1 MTPPVPLDSLADLA
15 ATIERMRTARPRAS
29 GPLIVGLV
37 GAPGAGKSTVAAAL
51 SAELPGSAVLPMDG
65 FHLPQAELVRLGRR
79 ERMGA
84 SDTFDV
90 DAFVTLLS
98 SLRGLHN
105 SGETVRAPGFDRRV
119 EEPVPG
125 QIALTPELWCVIV
138 EGNYLLL
145 REHRWHRVAPLLD
158 VSVGIVLDDATRHER
173 LIARHIAF
181 GKAPDAARAWA
192 LGPDERNA
200 AAIAATLER
209 ADYVLAESG
218 SSSAEGSTTR

>member
-1 MTPPVPLDSLADLA
+1 MMPPASLESLDDLTA
-15 ATIERMRTARPRAS
+15 AIERMRAARPRAS
-29 GPLIVGLV
+29 GPLIVGLA

-51 SAELPGSAVLPMDG
+51 SAGLPGSAVLPMDG

-79 ERMGA
+79 DRMGA
-84 SDTFDV
+84 PDTFDV
-90 DAFVTLLS
+90 DAFVALLE
-98 SLRGLHN
+98 SLRDLHN
-105 SGETVRAPGFDRRV
+105 SGETLRAPGFDRRV

-125 QIALTPELWCVIV
+125 AIALAPEWWCVIV

-145 REHRWHRVAPLLD
+145 REHGWHRVAPLLD
-158 VSVGIVLDDATRHER
+158 LSVGIVLDDAIRHER

-181 GKAPDAARAWA
+181 GKNPDAARAWA

-209 ADYVLAESG
+209 ADYLLDTSANESSAG
-218 SSSAEGSTTR
+218 SSTR

>member
-1 MTPPVPLDSLADLA
+1 MTDVLRDLSALADE
-15 ATIERMRTARPRAS
+15 IERMRAARPRAS
-29 GPLIVGLV
+29 GPLIVGLA
-37 GAPGAGKSTVAAAL
+37 GAPGAGKSTIAAAL
-51 SAELPGSAVLPMDG
+51 SASLPGSAVLPMDG
-65 FHLPQAELVRLGRR
+65 FHLPQAELVRLRR
-79 ERMGA
+79 RDRMGA
-84 SDTFDV
+84 PDTFDV
-90 DAFVTLLS
+90 DAFVALLG
-98 SLRGLHN
+98 SLRDLHN
-105 SGETVRAPGFDRRV
+105 SGETVLAPGFDRRV

-145 REHRWHRVAPLLD
+145 REHGWHRVAPLLD

-200 AAIAATLER
+200 AAIAATLDR
-209 ADYVLAESG
+209 ADYLLNASTRDSSAG
-218 SSSAEGSTTR
+218 SSTR